1 MDPGLAGL
9 TGVLV
14 PSRAEGVKKY
24 EQGPAAR
31 VQHVQDKTFRLRLVT
46 QTLVKVRS
54 LDTDLETVKNYL
66 QRRIAG
72 LSGVPGVL
80 AQQPVV
86 KARDLEEEVVPPR
99 LLQTL
104 SY

>member
-1 MDPGLAGL
+1 VDPGLAGL

-31 VQHVQDKTFRLRLVT
+31 VQHVQVKTFRLRLVT
-46 QTLVKVRS
+46 QTLVK
-54 LDTDLETVKNYL
+54 
-66 QRRIAG
+66 RRIAG
-72 LSGVPGVL
+72 LSGAAGVL
-80 AQQPVV
+80 ALQPVV
-86 KARDLEEEVVPPR
+86 KALDLEEEVVPPR
-99 LLQTL
+99 VLQTL

>member
-1 MDPGLAGL
+1 VDPGLAGL

-31 VQHVQDKTFRLRLVT
+31 VQHAQDKTFRLRLVT
-46 QTLVKVRS
+46 QTLVK
-54 LDTDLETVKNYL
+54 
-66 QRRIAG
+66 RRIAG
-72 LSGVPGVL
+72 LSGVAGVL